1 MPNRDSYWM
10 GLALQLAKRGC
21 GFVEP
26 NPMVGC
32 VVVHNDELVASGFH
46 RLFGGPHA
54 EADAIQQCDPN
65 QLKHCTVYVTL
76 EPCSHFGKTPP
87 CVDLLLRHRPKR
99 VVIAMQ
105 DPFPAV
111 AGRGIQ
117 SLRDNAIEVEV
128 GVLEQQ
134 ARELNAP
141 YLKLL
146 ATGIPWVIAKWAMT
160 LDGAI
165 ASRGQ
170 DSKWISNELSRGVV
184 HELRSGMDAIVIG
197 IGTAIADDPLLTT
210 RLPNGRNPARVAAR
224 IIVDRNCNL
233 SPQSK
238 LVQSISLGPV
248 IVASS
253 EKASP
258 EKVAKLRSAGCEV
271 LAIPEQALPASL
283 EFTLRELGKRRYTN
297 VLLEGG
303 GTLLG
308 HAFDQNLVDQVHCF
322 IAPKIVGGG
331 DAVRPVA
338 GVGKW
343 LMGEASQLRNATF
356 TSLGDNVHIQGCV
369 ALSKL
374 ESSA

>member
-1 MPNRDSYWM
+1 M

-32 VVVHNDELVASGFH
+32 VVVHNDNLVSSGYH

-54 EADAIQQCDPN
+54 EVDAIQQCDPN
-65 QLKHCTVYVTL
+65 QLKDCTVYVTL

-87 CVDLLLRHRPKR
+87 CVDLLVRHGPRR

-105 DPFPAV
+105 DPFPSV
-111 AGRGIQ
+111 AGHGIQ
-117 SLRDNAIEVEV
+117 SLRDAAIEVEV

-146 ATGIPWVIAKWAMT
+146 SNGLPWVVAKWAMT

-170 DSKWISNELSRGVV
+170 DSRWISNELSRGVV

-197 IGTAIADDPLLTT
+197 IGTALADDPLLTT
-210 RLPNGRNPARVAAR
+210 RLPHGQSPARVATR
-224 IIVDRNCNL
+224 VVVDRNCSL
-233 SPQSK
+233 SLQSK
-238 LVQSISLGPV
+238 LVQSVAQGHI
-248 IVASS
+248 IIASS
-253 EKASP
+253 EKTSP
-258 EKVAKLRSAGCEV
+258 EKVAMLRNVGCEV
-271 LAIPEQALPASL
+271 LEIPETALSTSL
-283 EFTLRELGKRRYTN
+283 EFTLRELGRRRYTN

-303 GTLLG
+303 GTILG
-308 HAFDQNLVDQVHCF
+308 HAFDHNLVDQVHCF
-322 IAPKIVGGG
+322 IAPRIVGGM

-343 LMGEASQLRNATF
+343 FMGEARPLHNVTF
-356 TSLGDNVHIQGCV
+356 AKLGDNVHVQGMLQRPEV
-369 ALSKL
+369 S
-374 ESSA
+374 